1 MKAAKSWNK
10 DVLDNM
16 AHKKVRISSL
26 AKWYFGTYS
35 ARILNNTNIKKL
47 AWRLIHDKETLWI
60 RILRIK
66 YGSGDTLVLV
76 VQLDSGLT
84 TSCLAFISLL
94 ILFGIV
100 YQRIATKAPKASF
113 GDDQVAWLHSMN
125 GSFSVKSAYS
135 IYLEIPKNLGATLV
149 LKEETPK
156 DIHKDSEDRYRTWY
170 FPKHDFTL
178 MMLWSRFIIVGEEQM
193 INGSASGTFDL
204 QLDKVDDDWAREL
217 PNLDYAIISG
227 GHWFFRVMYLH
238 EGDNL
243 VGCVYCGQP
252 NVTSYNSDFPLRKA
266 FRTAFNYIN
275 NGCKECGKLVTVL
288 RTFAP
293 AHFENGAWNTGGYCN
308 RTGPAS
314 ESEVD
319 PGMFEWQVRNAQM
332 EEFEKA
338 RKEGMEKGQSFEV
351 LDVTVAM
358 MMRPDGHPG
367 DHWGNKWMRGY
378 NDCTHWCLPGP
389 VDLWS
394 ELLLAILNKRTN
406 LSPLG
411 GGVIS
416 TASKGEDSA
425 RHKVKNVDIWR
436 SACLAHL
443 YRALCR
449 ASRVDCKKI
458 DGPLTFLLDW
468 AWIRLLYLSPVPR
481 EPRSFSLAN
490 RWRNWKHD
498 RVDPNIIP
506 AEIYMHSVVW
516 SATVPLVSFECIEW
530 HATDR
535 YRRQFRFVQGVPHED
550 RNLDKAHGEVL
561 TGGPKNINWATA
573 PTHYS
578 WTNRHH
584 HVLSELPMPSQ
595 HPLDTYMHWY
605 RGKFGNRLN
614 LSNLVGEENDEGNQ
628 DLDEGNQDMDDD
640 NKEQEPHSP
649 QIPHPNPLP

>member
-1 MKAAKSWNK
+1 MVNYVNPFKEP
-10 DVLDNM
+10 M
-16 AHKKVRISSL
+16 AVRPLPSSFFILYSPNASTVFPNQRSDETDESLSQNNDEEEVADISEP
-26 AKWYFGTYS
+26 
-35 ARILNNTNIKKL
+35 NTPSENQYEEKTCDLFKGH
-47 AWRLIHDKETLWI
+47 W
-60 RILRIK
+60 
-66 YGSGDTLVLV
+66 VP
-76 VQLDSGLT
+76 T
-84 TSCLAFISLL
+84 TSEGSTYYTNSSCRTIPDSKNCFKHGRTDSDFLNWRWKPEQCELPRFDHKMFLELVRGKKMAFIGDSVSRNHMESLL
-94 ILFGIV
+94 CLLS
-100 YQRIATKAPKASF
+100 Q
-113 GDDQVAWLHSMN
+113 
-125 GSFSVKSAYS
+125 
-135 IYLEIPKNLGATLV
+135 
-149 LKEETPK
+149 EETPK

-338 RKEGMEKGQSFEV
+338 RKEGMEKGKSFEV

-394 ELLLAILNKRTN
+394 ELLLAILNKLTN
-406 LSPLG
+406 LSSPG
-411 GGVIS
+411 GAIS
-416 TASKGEDSA
+416 TALKGEDSA
-425 RHKVKNVDIWR
+425 RHN
-436 SACLAHL
+436 S
-443 YRALCR
+443 
-449 ASRVDCKKI
+449 
-458 DGPLTFLLDW
+458 
-468 AWIRLLYLSPVPR
+468 
-481 EPRSFSLAN
+481 
-490 RWRNWKHD
+490 
-498 RVDPNIIP
+498 
-506 AEIYMHSVVW
+506 
-516 SATVPLVSFECIEW
+516 
-530 HATDR
+530 
-535 YRRQFRFVQGVPHED
+535 
-550 RNLDKAHGEVL
+550 
-561 TGGPKNINWATA
+561 
-573 PTHYS
+573 
-578 WTNRHH
+578 
-584 HVLSELPMPSQ
+584 
-595 HPLDTYMHWY
+595 
-605 RGKFGNRLN
+605 
-614 LSNLVGEENDEGNQ
+614 EGNWR
-628 DLDEGNQDMDDD
+628 
-640 NKEQEPHSP
+640 
-649 QIPHPNPLP
+649 

>member
-1 MKAAKSWNK
+1 MKAKKGPIGYMVVKIDLEKAYDCLNWN
-10 DVLDNM
+10 
-16 AHKKVRISSL
+16 
-26 AKWYFGTYS
+26 F
-35 ARILNNTNIKKL
+35 
-47 AWRLIHDKETLWI
+47 IH
-60 RILRIK
+60 
-66 YGSGDTLVLV
+66 DTLVEARLPENLIDLI
-76 VQLDSGLT
+76 VQCYSSAEIKVLGN
-84 TSCLAFISLL
+84 
-94 ILFGIV
+94 GI
-100 YQRIATKAPKASF
+100 P
-113 GDDQVAWLHSMN
+113 
-125 GSFSVKSAYS
+125 SFSFSPSRGVQQGDPISP
-135 IYLEIPKNLGATLV
+135 YLFV
-149 LKEETPK
+149 LCIE
-156 DIHKDSEDRYRTWY
+156 
-170 FPKHDFTL
+170 
-178 MMLWSRFIIVGEEQM
+178 RFIIVGEEQM

-332 EEFEKA
+332 EEFERA

-406 LSPLG
+406 LSP
-411 GGVIS
+411 
-416 TASKGEDSA
+416 
-425 RHKVKNVDIWR
+425 
-436 SACLAHL
+436 
-443 YRALCR
+443 
-449 ASRVDCKKI
+449 
-458 DGPLTFLLDW
+458 
-468 AWIRLLYLSPVPR
+468 PR
-481 EPRSFSLAN
+481 G
-490 RWRNWKHD
+490 
-498 RVDPNIIP
+498 NIK
-506 AEIYMHSVVW
+506 S
-516 SATVPLVSFECIEW
+516 
-530 HATDR
+530 
-535 YRRQFRFVQGVPHED
+535 
-550 RNLDKAHGEVL
+550 
-561 TGGPKNINWATA
+561 
-573 PTHYS
+573 
-578 WTNRHH
+578 
-584 HVLSELPMPSQ
+584 
-595 HPLDTYMHWY
+595 
-605 RGKFGNRLN
+605 
-614 LSNLVGEENDEGNQ
+614 
-628 DLDEGNQDMDDD
+628 
-640 NKEQEPHSP
+640 
-649 QIPHPNPLP
+649 

>member
-1 MKAAKSWNK
+1 
-10 DVLDNM
+10 
-16 AHKKVRISSL
+16 
-26 AKWYFGTYS
+26 
-35 ARILNNTNIKKL
+35 
-47 AWRLIHDKETLWI
+47 
-60 RILRIK
+60 
-66 YGSGDTLVLV
+66 
-76 VQLDSGLT
+76 
-84 TSCLAFISLL
+84 
-94 ILFGIV
+94 
-100 YQRIATKAPKASF
+100 
-113 GDDQVAWLHSMN
+113 
-125 GSFSVKSAYS
+125 
-135 IYLEIPKNLGATLV
+135 
-149 LKEETPK
+149 
-156 DIHKDSEDRYRTWY
+156 
-170 FPKHDFTL
+170 

-338 RKEGMEKGQSFEV
+338 RKEGMEKGKSFEV

-394 ELLLAILNKRTN
+394 ELLLAILNKLTN
-406 LSPLG
+406 LSSPG
-411 GGVIS
+411 GAIS
-416 TASKGEDSA
+416 TALKGEDSA
-425 RHKVKNVDIWR
+425 RHNSEGNW
-436 SACLAHL
+436 
-443 YRALCR
+443 
-449 ASRVDCKKI
+449 
-458 DGPLTFLLDW
+458 
-468 AWIRLLYLSPVPR
+468 
-481 EPRSFSLAN
+481 
-490 RWRNWKHD
+490 RWRNWKRGD
-498 RVDPNIIP
+498 RRYRYMKLADFRKFVWIAYAVDRMDPNIIP

-535 YRRQFRFVQGVPHED
+535 YRRQFRFVQGVPHEE

-578 WTNRHH
+578 WVMHWTNRHH

-614 LSNLVGEENDEGNQ
+614 LSNLVGKENDEGNQ

-649 QIPHPNPLP
+649 QIPPPNPLP